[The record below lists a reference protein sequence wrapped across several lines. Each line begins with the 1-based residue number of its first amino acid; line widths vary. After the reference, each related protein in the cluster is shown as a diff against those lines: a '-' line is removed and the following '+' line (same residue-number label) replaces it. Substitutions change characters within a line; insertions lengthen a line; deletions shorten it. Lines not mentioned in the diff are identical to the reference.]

1 MDDTQDATRRGTDY
15 ETPQHTAGLIAG
27 VDNANENAKDDNK
40 VSQEVE
46 QPKVQRTETEEPVEN
61 ANPTDSVKVDE
72 SEEAMA
78 ATTSTER
85 DCEVAENTTG
95 EGGSQG
101 QQRKTQQDGLTIA
114 SAEGKRSEQY
124 VVAANTTTGVPV
136 GPLVQPTTTMKGHED
151 LIGIGKHWP
160 PDEERA
166 GEYHALVGTFIS
178 AMRSAIAGVVATH
191 TTSQGNGDDVTTCI
205 FSESEQAC
213 ECQEERKNF
222 FEQLQFTM
230 TIECVGLPKS
240 QVNRSVLEEND
251 ARSARTDDRRTS
263 AQPQNGSKVKSDHDG
278 SSPPKAHFF
287 L

>member
-1 MDDTQDATRRGTDY
+1 MLGENGNDAASNKLDQPHKRERFTPLSVATEAPMSLVEQRDDSTIERMDTQDATRRGTDY

-101 QQRKTQQDGLTIA
+101 QQRKTQQDGLKITDA
-114 SAEGKRSEQY
+114 DAKDKRGERY
-124 VVAANTTTGVPV
+124 VVSMKITGVPV
-136 GPLVQPTTTMKGHED
+136 ITLVAGTSGTE
-151 LIGIGKHWP
+151 L
-160 PDEERA
+160 ERA
-166 GEYHALVGTFIS
+166 EGRPNWNRHTLV
-178 AMRSAIAGVVATH
+178 A
-191 TTSQGNGDDVTTCI
+191 
-205 FSESEQAC
+205 
-213 ECQEERKNF
+213 
-222 FEQLQFTM
+222 
-230 TIECVGLPKS
+230 
-240 QVNRSVLEEND
+240 
-251 ARSARTDDRRTS
+251 
-263 AQPQNGSKVKSDHDG
+263 
-278 SSPPKAHFF
+278 
-287 L
+287 